1 MSGAFELVHA
11 VRFEAARQLT
21 GVPPG
26 HPCGRLYGLGFDLEI
41 HVRGTVDPVTGFV
54 IDFGEID
61 KAFAPLHALLD
72 HDHLNRLPGLE
83 NPTSEVLVAW
93 IWDRLAPALPGLC
106 QLVLRENPR
115 SRVIYR
121 GPGG

>member
-1 MSGAFELVHA
+1 MSGLFELVHT

-21 GVPPG
+21 GVPPD
-26 HPCGRLYGLGFDLEI
+26 HPCSRLYGLAFELDI
-41 HVRGTVDPVTGFV
+41 HVRGRLDPVTGFV
-54 IDFGEID
+54 VDFAEIER
-61 KAFAPLHALLD
+61 AFAPLHAQLD

-93 IWDRLAPALPGLC
+93 IWERLAPALPGLVE
-106 QLVLRENPR
+106 LSLRENPT

-121 GPGG
+121 GP